1 MAWHTPCG
9 KALPGP
15 PKEWSF
21 IRSGRLAK
29 AIQMNALER
38 PAWNKCLEGSHF
50 TDGESE
56 AWGKDLSIA
65 QSSPPRPSLW
75 GLTFWLSLPL
85 SFPEMGQR
93 KDKMYIARPSV
104 LRMRAPSGPVG
115 RLGQPR
121 AGRGCSEPCSQRTYS
136 PPHSLCWQLLFYHS
150 V

>member
-65 QSSPPRPSLW
+65 TE
-75 GLTFWLSLPL
+75 LTPKAQPLGPDFLALSA
-85 SFPEMGQR
+85 SQFP
-93 KDKMYIARPSV
+93 
-104 LRMRAPSGPVG
+104 
-115 RLGQPR
+115 
-121 AGRGCSEPCSQRTYS
+121 
-136 PPHSLCWQLLFYHS
+136 
-150 V
+150 